1 MQSVLKYLSTG
12 FLAALLLVPVG
23 AQAQD
28 NKTVPASHMEMQL
41 SFAPLVKRTAGA
53 VVNVYAERIVQRRSS
68 PLPATRSSNSSS
80 ASRCRTARRNS
91 PRLDRV

>member
-68 PLPATRSSNSSS
+68 PFAGDPFFEQFFGQQMPN
-80 ASRCRTARRNS
+80 RT
-91 PRLDRV
+91 